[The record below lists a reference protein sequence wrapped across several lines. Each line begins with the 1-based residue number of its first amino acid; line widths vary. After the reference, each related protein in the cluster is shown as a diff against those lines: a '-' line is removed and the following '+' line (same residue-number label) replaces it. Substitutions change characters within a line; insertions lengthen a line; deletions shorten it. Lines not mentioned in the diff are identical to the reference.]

1 MLVIPIQATPAQ
13 SLSSVLGGQ
22 NCQINIYQK
31 STGLYLDL
39 LVSNSPIILST
50 ICLDR
55 VRLVREAYI
64 GFTGDLTF
72 ADTQGTSD
80 PVYTGLG
87 SRFVLLYLEASDLIA
102 PPQ

>member
-1 MLVIPIQATPAQ
+1 MLSIPIQATPSQ

-31 STGLYLDL
+31 STGMFLDL
-39 LVSNSPIILST
+39 FVSNSPIILST

-55 VRLVREAYI
+55 VKMVRETYL
-64 GFTGDLTF
+64 GFIGDLVF

-80 PVYTGLG
+80 PFYTGLG
-87 SRFVLLYLEASDLIA
+87 SRFVLLYLEANDLT
-102 PPQ
+102 Q